1 MRALQTLR
9 LRLRSLFRRQRV
21 ESELDEE
28 LRYHVERLIE
38 ENVVRGMSAD
48 EARHAALR
56 EMGGLEQRKE
66 ECRDTRGWGWLED
79 LTWDVRFAVRTF
91 RKSPVFA
98 ITVIASLALGI
109 GVTTAVFSAV
119 NAMLLRRL
127 PYPDPD
133 RLMWVAHEGRR
144 LNNSTA
150 AYGMQ
155 FDDWRRHAR
164 TLEDIAATAGAGAP
178 ILRGVGDPVHVGARR
193 VSPTFFSM
201 LGAPMLLGR
210 GFLPEE
216 EQPGREPV
224 AVISHQFWQQ
234 RLGGDPHVVGRLLRL
249 DDRDVRVVGV
259 LAPSARIF
267 VRGAVWLPLIIDPA
281 TVRGER
287 QDWMDVLA
295 RLKPGVARE
304 TAEAELQTIKN
315 RHAAGSAG
323 ILDGRVRLT
332 RLEDFLV
339 SDSRRLLLVLQGAVS
354 LTLLIACVNV
364 ANLLLAHGTT
374 RQRERAVL
382 AALGAGRSR
391 LVRQMLA
398 ESLVLASV
406 AGGLGLLLALGLV
419 RLSMALRPPS
429 LFGTLANVATVDLD
443 PSVLAFTTSASL
455 LSALLFGF
463 APALRFSRPDLARS
477 LKDGGGRGASSRH
490 RTRSVFLVVQVALAM
505 VLLVGAGLLV
515 RSFVTLL
522 HVETGYQPNSLLT
535 FQLALPKARYPEHV
549 DRARFQQQLLDTLR
563 TVAGV
568 ERVAA
573 ATNVPF
579 TGAGDLFF
587 GTQTLKSRYG
597 TDLNSPNVRVGLSS
611 PGYFQAMGIALRQGR
626 DFGEQDTS
634 GAPPVVIVTES
645 FARQVF
651 PRGDPL
657 GKTLPMPKFI
667 SKEPATIVGVV
678 DDIAREAHRERK
690 PELYLPFQQQWN
702 EPGMTVVVRSAQ
714 GPAVLLPSLRRHL
727 HSLDDRLVVEN
738 PMTMNARLAHSMGPR
753 RFVLAMLGL
762 LAAVAVVLAAGG
774 VYGTI
779 AYVVAQRT
787 HEVGIR
793 QALGARSSDVV
804 RLFVGQGLRLG
815 LGGVALGLIAAI
827 ALSRVIATLLFAI
840 TPTDPLTFASV
851 AVLFT
856 GLVWVSCWLPAR
868 RATRVPPVVAL
879 RQE

>member
-28 LRYHVERLIE
+28 LRHHVDRLIE
-38 ENVVRGMSAD
+38 ENVARGMSAD

-66 ECRDTRGWGWLED
+66 ECRDTRGWRWLED
-79 LTWDVRFAVRTF
+79 LTWDARFAVRTF
-91 RKSPVFA
+91 RKSPVFS
-98 ITVIASLALGI
+98 ITVIASLTLGI

-133 RLMWVAHEGRR
+133 RLMWVTHEGRR
-144 LNNSTA
+144 LNDSTVV
-150 AYGMQ
+150 YGVQ
-155 FDDWRRHAR
+155 FDDWRRHTR

-178 ILRGVGDPVHVGARR
+178 ILRGVGEPVHVGAQR
-193 VSPTFFSM
+193 VSPTFFSI
-201 LGAPMLLGR
+201 LGASMLLGR

-216 EQPGREPV
+216 EKPGREPV
-224 AVISHQFWQQ
+224 AVISHGFWQG
-234 RLGGDPHVVGRLLRL
+234 RLGGDPHVVSRLLRL

-259 LAPSARIF
+259 LAPNVRIF
-267 VRGAVWLPLIIDPA
+267 VSGAVFLPLIIDP
-281 TVRGER
+281 TMRGDR
-287 QDWMDVLA
+287 QDWMAVLA

-315 RHAAGSAG
+315 RHAAGNAG
-323 ILDGRVRLT
+323 ILDGRVRLAP
-332 RLEDFLV
+332 LEDFLV
-339 SDSRRLLLVLQGAVS
+339 GHSRRLLLVLQGAVS
-354 LTLLIACVNV
+354 LTLLIACTNV

-419 RLSMALRPPS
+419 RLSMALRPPG
-429 LFGTLANVATVDLD
+429 LFGPIANVATVDLD
-443 PSVLAFTTSASL
+443 PSVLAFTMSASL

-505 VLLVGAGLLV
+505 VLLVGAGLLL

-522 HVETGYQPNSLLT
+522 QVETGYQPNSLLT

-549 DRARFQQQLLDTLR
+549 DRTRFQQQLLDTLR

-587 GTQTLKSRYG
+587 GTETLKSRYG

-634 GAPPVVIVTES
+634 AAPPVVIVTES

-657 GKTLPMPKFI
+657 GKTLPMPTSI
-667 SKEPATIVGVV
+667 VKEPATIVGVV
-678 DDIAREAHRERK
+678 DDIAREAHRQRK

-702 EPGMTVVVRSAQ
+702 LPRMTVVVRSAQ
-714 GPAVLLPSLRRHL
+714 GPAVLMPSLRRQV
-727 HSLDDRLVVEN
+727 HSLDDRLVVDN

-815 LGGVALGLIAAI
+815 LGGVALGLLAAI